1 MAAFAFS
8 SKSEFFLDAAQL
20 YQLCHALSMV
30 GRTRE
35 MYLSTGICAAR
46 LNVQSGFSCWLQSIP
61 SVYLG
66 VAG

>member
-1 MAAFAFS
+1 MHLAWWA
-8 SKSEFFLDAAQL
+8 EP
-20 YQLCHALSMV
+20 
-30 GRTRE
+30 GE

>member
-20 YQLCHALSMV
+20 YQLCHALSVV

-35 MYLSTGICAAR
+35 CTRVPEFATVR